1 MVRVIAKVFA
11 VTVALTALLF
21 GTPLRAAPFTWVSST
36 GTSSGPCA
44 IAQPCPNLF
53 DALGSTDAG
62 GQVSCLNSPGID
74 EGSIFLNN
82 SATIDCLGVHTGFGG
97 DPQIT
102 LAATGQVFK
111 IRNLTFTGTGG
122 GTPTAIKV
130 TGSGTLILENCVFEN
145 FSGTALDI
153 EPNGPFNLVI
163 TNSRM
168 SNSGSGV
175 LIKPAAGGAVTA
187 TFDGV
192 TIAENSGGG
201 IKTDT
206 TNGAINLAISN
217 STITKNGGNGL
228 NAIGGAGGQ
237 NMLELIHDVIAS
249 NSVAGVQANGTNAA
263 VLVSNT
269 SILNNLTGA
278 TSVVA
283 GGRVVTYG
291 NNSIVGSSG
300 SGFTGTASL
309 Q

>member
-1 MVRVIAKVFA
+1 MIRIIAKLFA
-11 VTVALTALLF
+11 VTFALAALLH

-36 GTSSGPCA
+36 GTSGGPCA
-44 IAQPCPNLF
+44 IAQPCPILF

-74 EGSIFLNN
+74 EGSMFLND
-82 SATIDCLGVHTGFGG
+82 SATIDCLGVHAGFGG
-97 DPQIT
+97 SPQIT
-102 LAATGQVFK
+102 LAGTGQMFK

-153 EPNGPFNLVI
+153 EPTGILNLVI
-163 TNSRM
+163 TNSRI
-168 SNSGSGV
+168 SNSAAGV

-201 IKTDT
+201 VKADT

-228 NAIGGAGGQ
+228 NAVGGAGGQ

-249 NSVAGVQANGTNAA
+249 NSIAGVQANGANAA
-263 VLVSNT
+263 VLVNNT

-278 TSVVA
+278 TAAINS
-283 GGRVVTYG
+283 GRILTYG
-291 NNSIVGSSG
+291 NNSIVGSLG
-300 SGFTGTASL
+300 SGFTSSTPL